1 MKRILIILLLTLPIS
16 VYAQI
21 KVVEIDRQADT
32 LVFTFSSGM
41 DVVNVYKN
49 ENGYFLAE
57 ESTNMFDPLKRFY
70 LGKDKEESIKS
81 VQTLI
86 DFCKEDVDTTIKIL
100 DATGNEFIVK
110 TDIGTGGYYRKPTP
124 QTSNMIRIKNDEL
137 AGWVHFRKKTL
148 EELLTL
154 LSKQS

>member
-1 MKRILIILLLTLPIS
+1 MKRLFIILLLTLPIS
-16 VYAQI
+16 AYAQI
-21 KVVEIDRQADT
+21 KVVEIERQADT
-32 LVFTFSSGM
+32 LMFTFSSGM

-49 ENGYFLAE
+49 ANGYFLAE

-70 LGKDKEESIKS
+70 LGKDKAESVKS

-86 DFCKEDVDTTIKIL
+86 DFCKEDVDTSITIL
-100 DATGNEFIVK
+100 DATGKPFVVK
-110 TDIGTGGYYRKPTP
+110 TSNVSGYVRKPTP

-154 LSKQS
+154 LSK